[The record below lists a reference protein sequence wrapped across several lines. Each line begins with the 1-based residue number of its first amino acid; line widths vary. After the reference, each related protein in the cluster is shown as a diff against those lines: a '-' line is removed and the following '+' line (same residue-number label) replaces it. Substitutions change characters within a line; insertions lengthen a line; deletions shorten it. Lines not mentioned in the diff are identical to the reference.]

1 MTAIRVDIVSDV
13 MCPWCIIGFKQL
25 EAACNQTG
33 IGVEVHWHPFELNP
47 DMPPEG
53 QNAREHIIEK
63 YGSTPEQSDAARA
76 QMQALGTELGFTF
89 DFNENSKMEN
99 SFRAHQLVHFAARHG
114 LAHQTKMALFET
126 HFTAGRNVND
136 LEVLIEVGAVQGLDA
151 EALRA
156 ALTSGEL
163 TEPVRKEQRF
173 WIEQGITG
181 VPAMVFDGKFLVT
194 GAQGVENYS
203 QILQH
208 VQAQHA
214 A

>member
-25 EAACNQTG
+25 ERACTQTG
-33 IGVEVHWHPFELNP
+33 IGVVVHWHPFELNP

-53 QNAREHIIEK
+53 QNTREHIIEK

-76 QMQALGTELGFTF
+76 QMQALGAELGFTF
-89 DFNENSKMEN
+89 DFKEDSRMEN
-99 SFRAHQLVHFAARHG
+99 SFRAHQLVHFAGRHG
-114 LAHQTKMALFET
+114 VAHLTKMALFEA
-126 HFTAGRNVND
+126 HFSQGRNVND
-136 LEVLIEVGAVQGLDA
+136 PEVLIQIGAAQGLDP

-156 ALTSGEL
+156 ALESGEL
-163 TEPVRKEQRF
+163 AEPVRKEQRF
-173 WIEQGITG
+173 WIEQGISS
-181 VPAMVFDGKFLVT
+181 VPSMIFDGKFLIT
-194 GAQGVENYS
+194 GAQGVENYGR
-203 QILQH
+203 ILQH